1 MIIRSNEIESSLNE
15 IDVEVGNI
23 LLGIM
28 QKADQRRVDNKP
40 VWNSSR
46 VIFASSQDKD
56 TIFQSYMVKNNVP
69 DITYP
74 ILAYTPSPEIKLVDH
89 GLGANYDTYA
99 NLYIPESDMGNINEV
114 QRSKIKRMISNY
126 SVSVW
131 DCDFKAVRYYQDKLI
146 LRCID
151 KCLFYEYKSS
161 IMKDTSSYLS
171 TLINIP
177 RINTVTNKSETT
189 KGSGYIYA
197 LGFIFDVWGILADD
211 PETSKIIK
219 QINLTINNK
228 LTTDDRAI
236 RITITE

>member
-1 MIIRSNEIESSLNE
+1 MIIKPNEIASSLDE
-15 IDVEVGNI
+15 IDIEVGNV

-28 QKADQRRVDNKP
+28 QKADIRKVDGKP
-40 VWNSSR
+40 VWDKNR
-46 VIFASSQDKD
+46 IVFTSSQDRD
-56 TIFQSYMVKNNVP
+56 TIFQSYMMKNDVS

-74 ILAYTPSPEIKLVDH
+74 ILAYTPSPEIKRVDH
-89 GLGANYDTYA
+89 GRGGNYNTYA
-99 NLYIPESDMGNINEV
+99 SLLTEIDSETKEV
-114 QRSKIKRMISNY
+114 QQSKIKRIITNY
-126 SVSVW
+126 SVSIW
-131 DCDFKAVRYYQDKLI
+131 DCDFKAIRYYQDKLI

-177 RINTVTNKSETT
+177 RVNTVVNKGDTT
-189 KGSGYIYA
+189 KGAGYIYA

-211 PETSKIIK
+211 PETSKIIR